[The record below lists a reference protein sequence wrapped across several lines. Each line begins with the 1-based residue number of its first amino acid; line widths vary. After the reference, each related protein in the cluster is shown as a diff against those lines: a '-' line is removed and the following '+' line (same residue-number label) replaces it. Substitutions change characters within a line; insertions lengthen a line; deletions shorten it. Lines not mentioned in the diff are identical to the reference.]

1 MLALTD
7 MASIFSTSSLID
19 DIRPLLPA
27 DLDPVLRSGIERAF
41 RSHDLSRPP
50 MQIAR
55 LVYEAITGRP
65 APIRL
70 STVAALVHVG
80 AGLHDDVADGDLP
93 GGRAQQAEALL
104 VSGVCLA
111 TLAPRAVCT
120 LVRPALATRA
130 LDALWNG
137 MQTMAGGQRRDL
149 ALFDAERPDL
159 REVEAALAKTTGE
172 IGLSAALAAIAAD
185 QDDASV
191 RAWQSFGADV
201 GYGLQLASDCQDV
214 SNPQSRDL
222 SSGARTLP
230 IAFALHDLADPERG
244 AFIDALRRARTDR
257 AVHAQARATLLTT
270 RALSA
275 SLTLVEA
282 RIARAERSLTGLAT
296 IDAAPLAAY
305 VAAISWLRRS

>member
-1 MLALTD
+1 MLML
-7 MASIFSTSSLID
+7 SVPPGPLD
-19 DIRPLLPA
+19 DVRSLLPA
-27 DLDPVLRSGIERAF
+27 DLDPVLRTGVERAF

-50 MQIAR
+50 IQIAR
-55 LVYEAITGRP
+55 LVYEAITGKH

-111 TLAPRAVCT
+111 TLAPRAVTT
-120 LVRPALATRA
+120 LVRPALVPRA
-130 LDALWNG
+130 LEALWSG

-149 ALFDAERPDL
+149 ALFQTERPDL
-159 REVEAALAKTTGE
+159 RDVEAALAKTTGE

-191 RAWQSFGADV
+191 RAWESFGADV

-214 SNPQSRDL
+214 SDVESRDL
-222 SSGARTLP
+222 ASGARTLP
-230 IAFALHDLADPERG
+230 IAFALHDVADPERA
-244 AFIDALRRARTDR
+244 AFIDALRRARDDR
-257 AVHAQARATLLTT
+257 AAHARARATLLTT

-282 RIARAERSLTGLAT
+282 RIARAERTLEQLAT
-296 IDAAPLAAY
+296 ADAAPLAAY
-305 VAAISWLRRS
+305 VAAISWLRRG